1 MSLGGGKSQA
11 VDDAV
16 KAAIDS
22 GVTFV
27 VAGGNDSNNACDYS
41 PAGVPEAVTV
51 GASDSLDYAAGF
63 SNWGPCLDLYAP
75 GQGVWSATNTADT
88 DYRFASGTSMASPHV
103 AGAAAL
109 YLQTHPTA
117 APAEV
122 ASYIVSG
129 ATRDL
134 LRYYVYMPPSAGTP
148 NALLRTYFGPPPPK
162 PPIASFTWKCTRRV
176 CSFDASASSD
186 DSGIKNYTWTFGDA
200 TPVVVTTSA
209 LTSHTYK
216 KGGNYNVTLTVT
228 DMTDKTTSK
237 VIRIKA

>member
-1 MSLGGGKSQA
+1 
-11 VDDAV
+11 
-16 KAAIDS
+16 
-22 GVTFV
+22 
-27 VAGGNDSNNACDYS
+27 
-41 PAGVPEAVTV
+41 
-51 GASDSLDYAAGF
+51 
-63 SNWGPCLDLYAP
+63 
-75 GQGVWSATNTADT
+75 
-88 DYRFASGTSMASPHV
+88 MASPHV